1 MDRRSLI
8 LTGAGLVVGGA
19 TLAGEA
25 MAQTELPPAQPYPQS
40 APPPGPPA
48 GYPQQPYYQPSN
60 QPAYPATQ
68 QPYAGAPAYPATQQP
83 YPAQG
88 PAQTYSREDIVA
100 SASDFLGVT
109 AESVG
114 AAVERVFR
122 DNGRPTGYIAGQEIS
137 VAFIGGL
144 RYGKGLLYMKNR
156 PTNPVFWQGPSVG
169 FDWGGNGSRTFVL
182 CYNLQYPD
190 AIYQRFPGVEGTAYL
205 VGGIGV
211 NYQRAND
218 IVLAPMR
225 AGVGLRLG
233 ANVGYLAYTR
243 RRNWIPF

>member
-1 MDRRSLI
+1 MHRRSLI
-8 LTGAGLVVGGA
+8 LTGIAAGAGA
-19 TLAGEA
+19 LTDQAV
-25 MAQTELPPAQPYPQS
+25 AQTPLPPARVYPQDG
-40 APPPGPPA
+40 PPPGAPPA
-48 GYPQQPYYQPSN
+48 YMPPPQS
-60 QPAYPATQ
+60 QPAYAASTQ
-68 QPYAGAPAYPATQQP
+68 
-83 YPAQG
+83 
-88 PAQTYSREDIVA
+88 AQTYSREDIVA

-109 AESVG
+109 AESAG
-114 AAVERVFR
+114 AAIERIFR
-122 DNGRPTGYIAGQEIS
+122 DNGRPTGYMAGQEVS
-137 VAFIGGL
+137 AAFIGGL

-156 PTNPVFWQGPSVG
+156 PTSQVFWQGPSVG

-205 VGGIGV
+205 VAGLGV

-218 IVLAPMR
+218 IVLAPIR

>member
-1 MDRRSLI
+1 MDRRSLL
-8 LTGAGLVVGGA
+8 LTSAAAGVGLIA
-19 TLAGEA
+19 EA
-25 MAQTELPPAQPYPQS
+25 ARAQTELPPAQPYPQTS
-40 APPPGPPA
+40 PTPPGPPPGA
-48 GYPQQPYYQPSN
+48 MPPPAVQPQYPTTGPNTGPG
-60 QPAYPATQ
+60 
-68 QPYAGAPAYPATQQP
+68 GAPAP
-83 YPAQG
+83 
-88 PAQTYSREDIVA
+88 TYSREDIVK

-109 AESVG
+109 AESAG

-122 DNGRPTGYIAGQEIS
+122 DNGRPTGYVAGEEVS
-137 VAFIGGL
+137 AAFIGGL

-156 PTNPVFWQGPSVG
+156 QPMQVFWQGPSVG

-190 AIYQRFPGVEGTAYL
+190 AIFQRFPGVEGTAYFI
-205 VGGIGV
+205 GGIGV

-225 AGVGLRLG
+225 AGVGFRLG
-233 ANVGYLAYTR
+233 ANIGYLAYSR